1 MANPPVYATL
11 QDMLSFEERIQ
22 ALPDLPDRPFLLPG
36 DYPGGELASEGEAKF
51 QMQRAEREY
60 QQRQELSGYLA
71 RPYDNC
77 GPQSPAEQALEQER
91 GEDVRRY
98 HYGLP
103 DSSPED
109 PPMAGGE
116 RQKPF

>member
-1 MANPPVYATL
+1 MAQPIYAPLLDGLT
-11 QDMLSFEERIQ
+11 FEERIQ
-22 ALPDLPDRPFLLPG
+22 DLPDLPDRAFLLPG
-36 DYPGGELASEGEAKF
+36 DYPTGELASEGEAKF
-51 QMQRAEREY
+51 QMQRSEREY

-71 RPYDNC
+71 NPYANC
-77 GPQSPAEQALEQER
+77 GPQSPAELALELER
-91 GEDVRRY
+91 TEDVRRY

-116 RQKPF
+116 RKRPF